1 MFQIGKTL
9 VSEALFEQAF
19 TCDISACKG
28 ACCVEGE
35 AGAPLELD
43 EIEQL
48 KAHWHEVKPHLT
60 PEGINALEIQ
70 GVATQNAF
78 KDWETPLIDGKAC
91 AYINYNDKGVAQCGI
106 EQAQRNGDTTLQKPI
121 SCHLYPVRI
130 KNYSAFVAVNYHEW
144 SICSS
149 GCDLG
154 AALERPLY
162 QFVEKA
168 LVRKFGKAWY
178 DALHTTAQEFATAQK
193 NER

>member
-1 MFQIGKTL
+1 MFELGKTL

-19 TCDISACKG
+19 TCDVSACKG

-48 KAHWHEVKPHLT
+48 KAHWHEVKPYLT
-60 PEGINALEIQ
+60 KEGIAALAAQ

-78 KDWETPLIDGKAC
+78 EEWETPLIDGKAC

-106 EQAQRNGDTTLQKPI
+106 ELAQRNGATALQKPI
-121 SCHLYPVRI
+121 SCHLYPIRV

-144 SICSS
+144 AICSS
-149 GCDLG
+149 GCELG
-154 AALERPLY
+154 ASLKQPLY
-162 QFVEKA
+162 QFVKHA
-168 LVRKFGKAWY
+168 LVRKFGKSWY
-178 DALHTTAQEFATAQK
+178 DALHAAAQEFTTQQK
-193 NER
+193 Q

>member
-1 MFQIGKTL
+1 MFELGKTL

-19 TCDISACKG
+19 TCDVSACKG

-48 KAHWHEVKPHLT
+48 KAHWHEVKPYLT
-60 PEGINALEIQ
+60 KEGIAALAAQ

-78 KDWETPLIDGKAC
+78 EEWETPLIDGKAC

-106 EQAQRNGDTTLQKPI
+106 ELAQRNGATVLQKPI
-121 SCHLYPVRI
+121 SCHLYPIRV

-144 SICSS
+144 AICSS
-149 GCDLG
+149 GCELG
-154 AALERPLY
+154 ASLKQPLY
-162 QFVEKA
+162 QFVKHA
-168 LVRKFGKAWY
+168 LVRKFGKSWY
-178 DALHTTAQEFATAQK
+178 DALHAAAQEFSTQQK
-193 NER
+193 Q

>member
-1 MFQIGKTL
+1 MFQLGKTL

-19 TCDISACKG
+19 TCDVSACKG

-43 EIEQL
+43 EIAQL
-48 KAHWHEVKPHLT
+48 KERWHEVKPYLT
-60 PEGINALEIQ
+60 KEGIEAIEAQ

-78 KDWETPLIDGKAC
+78 EEWETPLIDRKAC
-91 AYINYNDKGVAQCGI
+91 AFINYDDKGVAQCGI
-106 EQAQRNGDTTLQKPI
+106 EQAHRNGDTTLQKPI
-121 SCHLYPVRI
+121 SCHLYPIRV

-144 SICSS
+144 AICAP

-154 AALERPLY
+154 STLQRPLY

-168 LVRKFGKAWY
+168 LVRKFGQAWY
-178 DALHTTAQEFATAQK
+178 NALHLAAQEFVAQQGQ
-193 NER
+193 

>member
-1 MFQIGKTL
+1 MFQLGKTL

-19 TCDISACKG
+19 TCDVSACKG

-35 AGAPLELD
+35 AGAPLELN

-48 KAHWHEVKPHLT
+48 KAHWHEVKSYLT
-60 PEGINALEIQ
+60 PEGIAALEAQ

-78 KDWETPLIDGKAC
+78 KEWETPLIDGKAC
-91 AYINYNDKGVAQCGI
+91 AYINYDDKGIAQCGI
-106 EQAQRNGDTTLQKPI
+106 EQAHRNGDTILQKPI
-121 SCHLYPVRI
+121 SCHLYPVRV

-144 SICSS
+144 AICAS

-154 AALERPLY
+154 EALKRPLY

-168 LVRKFGKAWY
+168 LVRKFGQAWY
-178 DALHTTAQEFATAQK
+178 DALQLAAQEFAAQQK
-193 NER
+193 K